1 MALLKG
7 IAFPFRKREDGLP
20 GMTIPP
26 ELYRDSIL
34 QILLTEQLE
43 RVMRPAFGVRLKRY
57 LFENLQDKL
66 VQERVRLEV
75 QQAIN
80 RWEPRVTLI
89 EVSLEIIEEQG
100 PLCSGFIVNV
110 IYRTPDGT
118 DQIHIPYVT
127 PRQPDFVPTDKT
139 EEACP

>member
-1 MALLKG
+1 MPLLKG

-26 ELYRDSIL
+26 ELYRDSIM
-34 QILLTEQLE
+34 QILLTEQGE
-43 RVMRPAFGVRLKRY
+43 RVMRPTFGVRLKRF
-57 LFENLQDKL
+57 LFENLQEKL

-75 QQAIN
+75 QQAIE

-89 EVSLEIIEEQG
+89 SVVMELFEEQG
-100 PLCSGFIVNV
+100 SLCSGFIVNV
-110 IYRTPDGT
+110 VYRTPDGS
-118 DQIHIPYVT
+118 DEIHIPYVT

-139 EEACP
+139 EEACS